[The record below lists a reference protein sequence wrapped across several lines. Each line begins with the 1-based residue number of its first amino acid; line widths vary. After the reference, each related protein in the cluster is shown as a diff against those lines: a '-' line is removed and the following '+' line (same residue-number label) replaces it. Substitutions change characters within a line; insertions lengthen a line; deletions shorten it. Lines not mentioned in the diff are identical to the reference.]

1 MKTIQVLSFAFIC
14 MVGIG
19 IGGHLA
25 GHIFFGV
32 ITLVGLIA
40 LVENIPF
47 IKWFVYR
54 TNNIIDVLLF
64 VLAGIATVKLGV
76 TITAALTVAGLGYT
90 MIYAPY
96 VRKQLN
102 KQKEQ
107 SASSKRERMHKEF
120 RTSKHN

>member
-1 MKTIQVLSFAFIC
+1 MKTGQVAVFVLIC
-14 MVGIG
+14 AIGIG

-32 ITLVGLIA
+32 ITLIGLIA
-40 LVENIPF
+40 LTENIPL
-47 IKWFVYR
+47 IKWFVYK
-54 TNNIIDVLLF
+54 TNNVIDVALF

-96 VRKQLN
+96 VRKQISKRKNRLAENEKINNKLN
-102 KQKEQ
+102 K
-107 SASSKRERMHKEF
+107 R
-120 RTSKHN
+120 NINY